1 MQIRHADFMLDMR
14 RVFRAPP
21 ALVFQAFTR
30 AEMLRHWMCPEGYVL
45 RAAHAD
51 PRIGGRFHLE
61 MLSPEGVSYRVGG
74 FYLEMRAPELLV
86 LTWTWEQGHSMRD
99 IETVIRVELSAQG
112 NDTLMV
118 MTHSGLASEAECA
131 AHERGWN
138 GAFDNLVALLA
149 KGRSRNDK
157 SG

>member
-1 MQIRHADFMLDMR
+1 MRMDHANFVLDMR
-14 RVFRAPP
+14 RVFRAPRE
-21 ALVFQAFTR
+21 LVYEAFTR
-30 AEMLRHWMCPEGYVL
+30 AEMLRHWMCPEGYAI

-51 PRIGGRFHLE
+51 PRVGGRFHIE

-86 LTWTWEQGHSMRD
+86 LTWTWEPGHTMPD

-112 NDTLMV
+112 KDTLMV
-118 MTHSGLASEAECA
+118 MTHSGLVSEAERA
-131 AHERGWN
+131 AHQLGWA
-138 GAFDNLVALLA
+138 GAFNNLDALLA
-149 KGRSRNDK
+149 SEG